1 MKGSNTVDGVECI
14 VRINK
19 QDSYSVGILKY
30 AWYAQLLCIHHL
42 VQHRLAEAQQPS
54 RCLDQLIAIHVALAM
69 SLLGTSHTPIGLTPG
84 HLSRGIS
91 RQATK
96 AINPSGFTSVVE
108 IISMHKHPAAQHHG
122 CVQLHSGCQAYA
134 LCYVKLC
141 YVITLVKLEP
151 CTNGRAKPAPLLV
164 ILTAVIMIC
173 YFCY

>member
-108 IISMHKHPAAQHHG
+108 IIPCISI
-122 CVQLHSGCQAYA
+122 QLHSTMGVYSCTQAA
-134 LCYVKLC
+134 RHMHYVMSN
-141 YVITLVKLEP
+141 YVT
-151 CTNGRAKPAPLLV
+151 
-164 ILTAVIMIC
+164 
-173 YFCY
+173 